1 MFMQSAKSLAE
12 LVTQADLD
20 QGSLYPPLKTVRDV
34 SSHIAAAIAKV
45 AWDRGLTKD
54 PRPADILAFIKSKMY
69 DPRYPDYTKG

>member
-1 MFMQSAKSLAE
+1 
-12 LVTQADLD
+12 
-20 QGSLYPPLKTVRDV
+20 
-34 SSHIAAAIAKV
+34 V